1 MPILLV
7 KKPLA
12 VRSRKELKKVTPW
25 DMPGFGRRGQ
35 AMSSST
41 ARRSAS
47 VQAAKDLS
55 NRRVHSASS
64 HARPPRMAL
73 CRAGWST
80 IMKSMNSGTPAS
92 VALPDFSSFGMIRST
107 SRLTVAHS

>member
-1 MPILLV
+1 
-7 KKPLA
+7 
-12 VRSRKELKKVTPW
+12 LKNVTPW

-47 VQAAKDLS
+47 VQAVNDLS

-64 HARPPRMAL
+64 QASPPRIASGAS
-73 CRAGWST
+73 AGRPS
-80 IMKSMNSGTPAS
+80 
-92 VALPDFSSFGMIRST
+92 
-107 SRLTVAHS
+107 